1 MLGKSGSTRDAMK
14 LSREEENEGREA
26 DAWKKK
32 KVFSAEIH

>member
-14 LSREEENEGREA
+14 LSREENEGREA

-32 KVFSAEIH
+32 RVFSAEIH